1 MGLAVSTER
10 HGDATV
16 VRLEGEFDLY
26 ASAEVRQAADP
37 VLEDGD
43 HLLVD
48 LTGVTFLDSS
58 GLGTLVGLQKRAKL
72 ADARMTLCGLS
83 PRLYKIFDVTA
94 LRGAFT
100 FVPDLASLE
109 QAGHDPGSEGAPDA
123 DA

>member
-48 LTGVTFLDSS
+48 LSGVTFLDSS

-94 LRGAFT
+94 LRAAFT
-100 FVPDLASLE
+100 FLPEVPSRE
-109 QAGHDPGSEGAPDA
+109 EGEPEGGGPTS
-123 DA
+123 

>member
-10 HGDATV
+10 HGNASV

-26 ASAEVRQAADP
+26 ASPEVRQAADQ
-37 VLEDGD
+37 VLEAGG
-43 HLLVD
+43 HLVVD
-48 LTGVTFLDSS
+48 LTEVTFLDSS

-72 ADARMTLCGLS
+72 VGARMTLCGPS

-100 FVPDLASLE
+100 FVPDLSSLE
-109 QAGHDPGSEGAPDA
+109 GAAHEPGSDGAPVVDA
-123 DA
+123 